1 MQKIKTR
8 DFQRHFCQLY
18 KEGVPYQVLDPE
30 GVSVGI
36 WLPPTMGPQSIDT
49 IRYEG
54 KAGDTVSSQQT
65 ELVAETSKVMCG
77 KCYRAEP
84 MYRVEDKLLD
94 DSPFQMD
101 VCGWCFRAFKF
112 KKIKRLA

>member
-1 MQKIKTR
+1 MQMQKIKTR

-49 IRYEG
+49 SVQ
-54 KAGDTVSSQQT
+54 KPADSQQT
-65 ELVAETSKVMCG
+65 ELAPDIRKAMCG
-77 KCYRAEP
+77 ECHRAEP
-84 MYRVEDKLLD
+84 MYRVEKRLALD
-94 DSPFQMD
+94 EVCVID

-112 KKIKRLA
+112 RKIKRLA